1 MFSDKNEGHGDGEEA
16 SVDIFCLLSP
26 LFSLLCAAQEGL
38 WCLSVGLG
46 GNLASG
52 GGNLASGN
60 LTIVPYANHPKEEVI
75 PMNRPT
81 EISSGH
87 NMQYYS
93 NTKVKC
99 HRRQNSGTNQEL
111 GFLGCILEGSRQQ
124 SIEEEHGHE
133 VRVLTTSLTLLLFC
147 FWHPAGNLIC
157 LSFLFYFFI
166 IWKMGERN

>member
-16 SVDIFCLLSP
+16 SVNIFCLLFP
-26 LFSLLCAAQEGL
+26 HFSLLCAAQEGL
-38 WCLSVGLG
+38 WCLSVGLR
-46 GNLASG
+46 
-52 GGNLASGN
+52 GNLASGN
-60 LTIVPYANHPKEEVI
+60 LTTVPYANHPKEEVV

-81 EISSGH
+81 EISRGH
-87 NMQYYS
+87 NTQYYS

-124 SIEEEHGHE
+124 SIEEEHVHE
-133 VRVLTTSLTLLLFC
+133 VRVLTTSLALLLFC
-147 FWHPAGNLIC
+147 FWHQAGNLIC